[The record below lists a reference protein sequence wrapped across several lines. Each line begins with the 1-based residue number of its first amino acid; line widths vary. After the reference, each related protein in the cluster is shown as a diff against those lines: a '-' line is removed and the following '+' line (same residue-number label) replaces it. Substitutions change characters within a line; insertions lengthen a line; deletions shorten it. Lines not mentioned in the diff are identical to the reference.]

1 VIKVII
7 ADDHE
12 LVREG
17 IKKILRRERGIRVVA
32 EAASVAELLGTV
44 ETCDADVLILD
55 VNFPARS
62 GLDALV
68 ELSRKQR
75 KPSVVM
81 LTVYPEDRF
90 ALAAFKAGASAYVN
104 KASAAAELVSA
115 VRSAAAGERY
125 LSPVVVDL
133 LANRLSDPKGGA
145 PHESLSAREAQI
157 LSMIGAGKPARRIAT
172 ELLIGVN
179 TVNTYRARILKKM
192 GMRTSAELIRY
203 AIERGLAG

>member
-1 VIKVII
+1 MIKVII

-17 IKKILRRERGIRVVA
+17 IKRILRRERGIRVVA

-68 ELSRKQR
+68 ELSRKER
-75 KPSVVM
+75 KPAVVM

-90 ALAAFKAGASAYVN
+90 ALAAFKAGALAYVS
-104 KASAAAELVSA
+104 KASAAADLVSA
-115 VRSAAAGERY
+115 VRSAAAGERH

-133 LANRLSDPKGGA
+133 LAHKLSDPRGGA
-145 PHESLSAREAQI
+145 PHENLSAREAQI

-172 ELLIGVN
+172 ELSIGVN

-192 GMRTSAELIRY
+192 RMRTSAELIRY